1 MASAVYYILYLLQV
15 FAAYNLSLLDNIF
28 YMETIMRDSTLKKT
42 ARTICAV
49 AFAVGIAT
57 KLDAAEL
64 APQSSTDL
72 ATISPEQFCEQF
84 VKAAEPVIAFTAEF
98 KQEDLSGLLTR
109 ENCLAT
115 VREQRA
121 EQRAAGAT
129 ATLQP

>member
-49 AFAVGIAT
+49 AFAAGIAT
-57 KLDAAEL
+57 KLNAAEL
-64 APQSSTDL
+64 APPSTNDL

-84 VKAAEPVIAFTAEF
+84 ELAKVPVIDFAAEF

-115 VREQRA
+115 VRV
-121 EQRAAGAT
+121 QRAAASDAIGFA
-129 ATLQP
+129 AK